1 MQTLKLLNIANPSS
15 VPLEGFKGID
25 GEPGLDGSL
34 DKINFDLILDSF
46 RENNEEE
53 ISDLVKLMDESVTD
67 NTKEGFSII
76 EGSGNVI
83 DQELITK
90 NFEEKEILNDL
101 VQIINSKV
109 DNFSSNPVVKLDSK
123 DAIPKEFFSKLGMS
137 KDLIFKSENG
147 KIYEIIGQN
156 EKNIQLKV
164 IKGFNKDQKLE
175 TIKEQNIQ
183 NYFKNNNSHNIGNE
197 NKIKK
202 VSRIDNNKIKFE
214 AAEDVIQAKKNIKIP
229 ANRLE
234 IINGYKD
241 KNYFPENEINKKQI
255 DAKNL
260 NIDKQPSKV
269 PYFNELNTK
278 VNQSEVKMSNNHE
291 INKQNNEFKSISGS
305 KIFNNE
311 LRSMPEVNKTSNES
325 GDFNLDNLIQDD
337 VNIDTK
343 ENAPKLTNIRINP
356 TSKPL
361 GIIDSSNF
369 IEINGNGTIEETISR
384 VNSYIQSHYNKTDE
398 NLNITV
404 KHESLGKFQLAIKE
418 NTEQGLEIKILTG
431 TEDGNKFFVKNENEI
446 SNNLKNLGLKIG
458 DVKVISSPEIFAEQK
473 DFNDSNKDNSSQD
486 LKNNKSDESKER
498 KEDSQR
504 RQNLWEFYRE
514 RMLS

>member
-1 MQTLKLLNIANPSS
+1 K
-15 VPLEGFKGID
+15 
-25 GEPGLDGSL
+25 
-34 DKINFDLILDSF
+34 
-46 RENNEEE
+46 
-53 ISDLVKLMDESVTD
+53 
-67 NTKEGFSII
+67 
-76 EGSGNVI
+76 
-83 DQELITK
+83 
-90 NFEEKEILNDL
+90 
-101 VQIINSKV
+101 IINSKV

-123 DAIPKEFFSKLGMS
+123 DAIPKDFFSKLGMS

-197 NKIKK
+197 NNLKK
-202 VSRIDNNKIKFE
+202 VSRIDNNKMRFE
-214 AAEDVIQAKKNIKIP
+214 AAEDIIQAKKNIKIP

-241 KNYFPENEINKKQI
+241 KNYFPENEINKKQL
-255 DAKNL
+255 DSKNL
-260 NIDKQPSKV
+260 NIDKNHSN
-269 PYFNELNTK
+269 FGELKTK
-278 VNQSEVKMSNNHE
+278 VNQSEIKMTSDHE
-291 INKQNNEFKSISGS
+291 INKQSNEFKSMAGS

-311 LRSMPEVNKTSNES
+311 LRTIPEVNKTSNES
-325 GDFNLDNLIQDD
+325 GDFNLDNLNQDD

-343 ENAPKLTNIRINP
+343 ENGPKLTNLRINP
-356 TSKPL
+356 TSRPL
-361 GIIDSSNF
+361 GTIDSSSF

-418 NTEQGLEIKILTG
+418 NIEKGLEIKILTG
-431 TEDGNKFFVKNENEI
+431 TEDGN
-446 SNNLKNLGLKIG
+446 
-458 DVKVISSPEIFAEQK
+458 
-473 DFNDSNKDNSSQD
+473 
-486 LKNNKSDESKER
+486 
-498 KEDSQR
+498 
-504 RQNLWEFYRE
+504 
-514 RMLS
+514 